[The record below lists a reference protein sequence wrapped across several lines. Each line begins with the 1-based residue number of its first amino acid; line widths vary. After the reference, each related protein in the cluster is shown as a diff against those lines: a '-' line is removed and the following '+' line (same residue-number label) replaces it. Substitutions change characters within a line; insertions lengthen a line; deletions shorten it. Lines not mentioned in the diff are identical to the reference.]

1 MVVLKPIE
9 PPALGQAAEDARDPV
24 LKETLRS
31 LTELIVVTLQ
41 SDARGRFASAQR
53 LCALANSLQR
63 EGGKKKV
70 GDFPRPMGGGLM
82 MPHYGGLYPN
92 QMAEAY
98 ADAEDGDQAAQQG
111 MGPYY
116 PGIAGDQGMIARQ
129 LLTALQPKME
139 KDTQAAAATAAR
151 DEADELNT
159 LAVSLEALRAEGLET
174 EGVKKRIR
182 VLQARIEER
191 AHAPNPPALPSLVP
205 PELLRGHQAGDDQ
218 QGPHGPCLRGPV
230 ADGVPGDEDAA
241 QARHGWGGQEPLV
254 PAAGL
259 PGGVRG

>member
-9 PPALGQAAEDARDPV
+9 PPALGRSGRGRADPV

-41 SDARGRFASAQR
+41 SDARGQFASAQR

-129 LLTALQPKME
+129 LTHGAAARRWE
-139 KDTQAAAATAAR
+139 KDTQAAAATPPATR
-151 DEADELNT
+151 RTSSNLR
-159 LAVSLEALRAEGLET
+159 SPSRSEALQRRRSGDRGREETASESCKPASRREPMHRIHQPCLPWYLPSFYGDIKLET
-174 EGVKKRIR
+174 TS
-182 VLQARIEER
+182 R
-191 AHAPNPPALPSLVP
+191 ATRSLST
-205 PELLRGHQAGDDQ
+205 RA
-218 QGPHGPCLRGPV
+218 CRRRS
-230 ADGVPGDEDAA
+230 AW
-241 QARHGWGGQEPLV
+241 R
-254 PAAGL
+254 
-259 PGGVRG
+259 